1 MLTAQL
7 IGTILFGSGLVAAVG
22 AVCYAWGEHDATER
36 ERDAADIRVRGILNY
51 ENKRKPKAA
60 KNKRKG
66 SRRRSTAVD
75 YNA

>member
-22 AVCYAWGEHDATER
+22 AVCYAWGENDATQR
-36 ERDAADIRVRGILNY
+36 ERDAADIRVRGILRY

-60 KNKRKG
+60 KNKRKAARKVLTKG
-66 SRRRSTAVD
+66 D
-75 YNA
+75 

>member
-36 ERDAADIRVRGILNY
+36 ERDAADIRVRGILRY

-60 KNKRKG
+60 KNKRKAERKVLNKG
-66 SRRRSTAVD
+66 E
-75 YNA
+75 